1 MIKVRPTISVL
12 YRSRALVLEG
22 ANVRLPLKHFG
33 AEIVGRKAALV
44 PFCYPLDL

>member
-1 MIKVRPTISVL
+1 MLIVRPIISNFAPKFI
-12 YRSRALVLEG
+12 ALVLEG

-44 PFCYPLDL
+44 PFWSKR